1 MSKAL
6 INGVTIHYESYGS
19 GFPLI
24 LAYGLG
30 GNTGQWQP
38 QVVALSEGYRLIL
51 WDPRGHGQSESPP
64 RRDQYSLDISADDLH
79 GLMDHLDLPKAY
91 VGGLSM
97 GGAIATRFTLAHP
110 ERVAA
115 LLIIDSATASGIPLP
130 TAVKASLEKNVELA
144 SAQGMEAV
152 ADHAIAASPNIAGRV
167 RQGPEA
173 VRAIRKVI
181 VANSPIGYANTVQAI
196 LDSDSITDRLP
207 QIKVPTLVLVG
218 DEDTALPA
226 AHVTHE
232 RIASSELVIIPN
244 AGHLSNLEQPDAFN
258 RAMLKFLVAM
268 DAQR

>member
-1 MSKAL
+1 MRSGWL
-6 INGVTIHYESYGS
+6 RGSIYWVLLVLGS
-19 GFPLI
+19 GFAVFKTIIPDS
-24 LAYGLG
+24 
-30 GNTGQWQP
+30 QEP
-38 QVVALSEGYRLIL
+38 PS
-51 WDPRGHGQSESPP
+51 GHFRTLP
-64 RRDQYSLDISADDLH
+64 RRPPSVDS
-79 GLMDHLDLPKAY
+79 G
-91 VGGLSM
+91 
-97 GGAIATRFTLAHP
+97 
-110 ERVAA
+110 
-115 LLIIDSATASGIPLP
+115 LLIIDSATASEIPLP

-181 VANSPIGYANTVQAI
+181 VANSPVGYANTVQAI